1 MEDKLRYLKA
11 ENTIL
16 GQKCLILEQRLLDN
30 TAQYR
35 YHNMSLTIQVNQINC
50 QIKDYQ
56 SQLRSEQEQNVNY
69 RMELESLR
77 NKIGLLSNDMILKEV
92 ELKKKETKI
101 NQLEGKCAILHNE
114 LQVQQPKY
122 QEAIHQLQFLQE
134 KYNALRQEFNDQQ
147 KYFELEHLAAVQN
160 TKQRRRNPA
169 MVMVQEPRPSFDNL
183 EDDILHK
190 EYISTNSLIHWY
202 DDEDEDEKYSHSL
215 VQSSSELLAQKQSM
229 AVLDEA
235 LVEEKQTESLIMGM
249 SMPIL
254 NEVEE
259 TNVFLSVDNFQMYE
273 SPNDKIRETKL
284 EQLNENKKVDI
295 NDVIIQQEIERS
307 QLEMTT
313 QSHLEHV
320 PLYEYT
326 HKDIRDRIKLWIYGD
341 IKYKNCLLK
350 TMQIFVNN
358 DLSGSLLKQLSKTIE
373 PLLENQLVEFMSK
386 HTIKIV
392 FKQLN
397 EWRNAKWKVN
407 EMDIASK
414 SEAEIGALIY
424 NIPLNNL
431 IDKVIS

>member
-190 EYISTNSLIHWY
+190 ESKEYIST

-215 VQSSSELLAQKQSM
+215 AQSSSELLAQKQSM

-235 LVEEKQTESLIMGM
+235 LVEEKQTESLIMEM

-254 NEVEE
+254 KEVEE
-259 TNVFLSVDNFQMYE
+259 T
-273 SPNDKIRETKL
+273 RL
-284 EQLNENKKVDI
+284 EQLNENKKSRYKRSDYTTRNSKKPTR
-295 NDVIIQQEIERS
+295 ND
-307 QLEMTT
+307 
-313 QSHLEHV
+313 
-320 PLYEYT
+320 
-326 HKDIRDRIKLWIYGD
+326 D
-341 IKYKNCLLK
+341 
-350 TMQIFVNN
+350 
-358 DLSGSLLKQLSKTIE
+358 
-373 PLLENQLVEFMSK
+373 
-386 HTIKIV
+386 
-392 FKQLN
+392 
-397 EWRNAKWKVN
+397 
-407 EMDIASK
+407 SK
-414 SEAEIGALIY
+414 SFRTCASL
-424 NIPLNNL
+424 
-431 IDKVIS
+431 